1 MIKPQRLH
9 REPDPRVRRSFA
21 AALALS
27 AVLVVVALLLVGL
40 RVQQVH
46 LAYRLDALRAERA
59 RTETLIRQLE
69 IEVATLRSPV
79 RVDQR
84 ARQLGL
90 TAPAPDQVR
99 LARAVEEAHR
109 VHQRQPPVHVDRAGL
124 FAKRLIDWRYRWRGV
139 RLSDMPPGTDEVQ
152 QHAAQ
157 KEQTA
162 ERHRQGDRPQRHFPN
177 LSGIAL
183 FQQKSRVEPQSP

>member
-27 AVLVVVALLLVGL
+27 AVVVVVALLLVGL

-46 LAYRLDALRAERA
+46 LAYRLDALRAERT

-99 LARAVEEAHR
+99 LAREYVTGTT
-109 VHQRQPPVHVDRAGL
+109 GL
-124 FAKRLIDWRYRWRGV
+124 A
-139 RLSDMPPGTDEVQ
+139 
-152 QHAAQ
+152 AAQ
-157 KEQTA
+157 
-162 ERHRQGDRPQRHFPN
+162 RN
-177 LSGIAL
+177 
-183 FQQKSRVEPQSP
+183 RVEASVERIATR

>member
-1 MIKPQRLH
+1 VIKPQKLH

-99 LARAVEEAHR
+99 LAREYVTGTT
-109 VHQRQPPVHVDRAGL
+109 GL
-124 FAKRLIDWRYRWRGV
+124 A
-139 RLSDMPPGTDEVQ
+139 
-152 QHAAQ
+152 AAQ
-157 KEQTA
+157 
-162 ERHRQGDRPQRHFPN
+162 RN
-177 LSGIAL
+177 
-183 FQQKSRVEPQSP
+183 RVEASVERIATR

>member
-1 MIKPQRLH
+1 VIKPQRLH

-59 RTETLIRQLE
+59 RSETLIRQLE

-90 TAPAPDQVR
+90 TAPAADQVR
-99 LARAVEEAHR
+99 LAREYVTGTT
-109 VHQRQPPVHVDRAGL
+109 GL
-124 FAKRLIDWRYRWRGV
+124 A
-139 RLSDMPPGTDEVQ
+139 
-152 QHAAQ
+152 AAQ
-157 KEQTA
+157 
-162 ERHRQGDRPQRHFPN
+162 RN
-177 LSGIAL
+177 
-183 FQQKSRVEPQSP
+183 RVEASVERIATR

>member
-46 LAYRLDALRAERA
+46 LAYRLDALRAERT

-99 LARAVEEAHR
+99 LAREYVTGTTGLAAAQRNRVEAAVER
-109 VHQRQPPVHVDRAGL
+109 
-124 FAKRLIDWRYRWRGV
+124 
-139 RLSDMPPGTDEVQ
+139 
-152 QHAAQ
+152 
-157 KEQTA
+157 
-162 ERHRQGDRPQRHFPN
+162 
-177 LSGIAL
+177 IAT
-183 FQQKSRVEPQSP
+183 R

>member
-21 AALALS
+21 AALAIS
-27 AVLVVVALLLVGL
+27 AVLVVGALLVVGL
-40 RVQQVH
+40 RVQQVP
-46 LAYRLDALRAERA
+46 LAYQLDALRAERA

-90 TAPAPDQVR
+90 SVPARGQVH
-99 LARAVEEAHR
+99 LAREYVTGTT
-109 VHQRQPPVHVDRAGL
+109 GL
-124 FAKRLIDWRYRWRGV
+124 A
-139 RLSDMPPGTDEVQ
+139 
-152 QHAAQ
+152 AAQ
-157 KEQTA
+157 K
-162 ERHRQGDRPQRHFPN
+162 N
-177 LSGIAL
+177 
-183 FQQKSRVEPQSP
+183 RVAAVEKVATP